1 MRVMLRTSAAIVVAS
16 GAFVLA
22 LSAPAG
28 AGPPPSCGR
37 LHCDLTY
44 YEATQA
50 FKAAVGEKLRADG
63 LTAVS
68 GGPVG
73 CGPTRH
79 DARGY
84 ARCSTRIEGGRL
96 SAPCTFEALLSRAKG
111 PAFRVRW
118 WKESPSCRA

>member
-1 MRVMLRTSAAIVVAS
+1 MFRAIAAIVVAS
-16 GAFVLA
+16 VAALLA

-44 YEATQA
+44 YEATQV
-50 FKAAVGEKLRADG
+50 FKGAVHEKLRSAG

-68 GGPVG
+68 GGRFG

-79 DARGY
+79 ASRGF
-84 ARCSTRIEGGRL
+84 ARCSAKVEGGGL
-96 SAPCTFEALLSRAKG
+96 SAPCTFESLLSRAKG
-111 PAFRVRW
+111 TTFRVRW